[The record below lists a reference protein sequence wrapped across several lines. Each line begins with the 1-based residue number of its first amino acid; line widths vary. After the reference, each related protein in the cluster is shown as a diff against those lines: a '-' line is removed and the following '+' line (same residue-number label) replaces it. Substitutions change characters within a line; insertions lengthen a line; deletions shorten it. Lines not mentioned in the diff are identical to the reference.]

1 MLLIALAAAVGGGL
15 GLAAYGIINYFGT
28 ETLDLLMWAVML
40 LLQSVPYAAAL
51 IVSIISAL
59 PRLPA
64 TWIGETGSMSEA
76 ARTVLEPPPAQ
87 TEGK

>member
-1 MLLIALAAAVGGGL
+1 MLIALW
-15 GLAAYGIINYFGT
+15 LAAYGIINYFGT

-76 ARTVLEPPPAQ
+76 ARTVLEPPAAQ
-87 TEGK
+87 TQEK